1 MEDFFKRKP
10 LTIAF
15 LIGGFL
21 LGAWIFSS
29 FWIGLLG
36 AVVGAVAG
44 NHLDGNTK

>member
-1 MEDFFKRKP
+1 MEEFFKQKP
-10 LTIAF
+10 LAIAF

-36 AVVGAVAG
+36 AAVGAFAG
-44 NHLDGNTK
+44 NLLDANKQ